1 MTTTP
6 STLDQKAL
14 RTAIQEEYEAV
25 ASEPRAWFSLPYRPS
40 ISRAPGIRRGMA

>member
-25 ASEPRAWFSLPYRPS
+25 NRPGNPGDS
-40 ISRAPGIRRGMA
+40 IT